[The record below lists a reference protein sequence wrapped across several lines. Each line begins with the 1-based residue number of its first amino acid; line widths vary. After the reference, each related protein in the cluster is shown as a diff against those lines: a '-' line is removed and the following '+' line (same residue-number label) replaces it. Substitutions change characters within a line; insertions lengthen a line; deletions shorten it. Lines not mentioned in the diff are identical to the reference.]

1 MATQSFENLVVY
13 RLSEQLADVV
23 WDICA
28 AYQPFARD
36 TVGKQLVRAVDSVGA
51 NIAEGFGRGTYA
63 DNKRFIRIARGPLYE
78 TQHFLRRSYRRKL
91 LTAADTDRIRK
102 LIADLRPRLNAYLK
116 SIGTR
121 KRPNDQ

>member
-1 MATQSFENLVVY
+1 VATQSFEKLAVY

-23 WDICA
+23 WDICTG
-28 AYQPFARD
+28 YRSFARD
-36 TVGKQLVRAVDSVGA
+36 TVGKQLVRAVDSIGA

-63 DNKRFIRIARGPLYE
+63 DNKRFVRIARGSLYE

-91 LTAADTDRIRK
+91 LTSADTERIKK
-102 LIADLRPRLNAYLK
+102 LINELRPRLNAYLT

-121 KRPNDQ
+121 KRSNEE